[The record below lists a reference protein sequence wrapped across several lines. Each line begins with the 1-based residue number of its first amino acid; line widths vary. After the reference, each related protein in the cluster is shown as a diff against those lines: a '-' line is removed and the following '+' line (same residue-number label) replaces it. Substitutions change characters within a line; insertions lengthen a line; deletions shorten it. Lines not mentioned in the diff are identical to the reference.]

1 MKITISGF
9 PGAGKTTIGKLI
21 SENLNCKF
29 HSTGSFRREEA
40 KKLGMTIQE
49 YNELAE
55 KDDSTDLIADHF
67 QKELGK
73 TNENFVFE
81 GRLSFHFI
89 PNSIKILLTVDP
101 KEGAKRILDEN
112 RSSEQKIKTI
122 NKQIK
127 INTYRINAD
136 EKRYQKLYGLNCYEK
151 SNFDIVID
159 TTNKTIDKVLEETLE
174 KINRFIKK

>member
-1 MKITISGF
+1 MNITISGY
-9 PGAGKTTIGKLI
+9 PGSGKTTIGKLI
-21 SENLNCKF
+21 AEKLNCKF
-29 HSTGSFRREEA
+29 HSTGSFRRNEA

-55 KDDSTDLIADHF
+55 IDSSTDLKADNF
-67 QKELGK
+67 QKKLGEA
-73 TNENFVFE
+73 NEDFVFE
-81 GRLSFHFI
+81 GRLSFFFI
-89 PNSIKILLTVDP
+89 PTSIKIFLTIDP